1 MRAVQDNPVRFQRG
15 HAFPVQI
22 FVGQDVV
29 VVFHC
34 LQPGDDRQVGRKLPR
49 RAEPRRAI
57 FRPEVDDRTA
67 VGGVADACAVVV
79 LVVGGETELDVVL
92 VDLDIDLL
100 EDRRLGRNRLQR
112 GAIECGA
119 DIGVGKIA
127 RCRDQQADRRP
138 TCVAG
143 TDEERCV
150 LLGIARRELDGVDAA
165 LELIRNGQRQ
175 RRLPVAIDE
184 RVGVQL
190 DAAVFSGR
198 KPKAVVAAGP
208 VPARQATHRSI
219 VALGVQL
226 MGTDVHHRVAD
237 PVLGIARGRVP
248 VGEHARGIRPGSAR
262 GRHRAPGDRAP
273 RPGRRSDRSCHCSI
287 G

>member
-1 MRAVQDNPVRFQRG
+1 MVAVRHAAIWHRLVHALGGEADADELLRRSAAVTPQAAALAGAREVVLARPRLPGPRPCFELADLHHPWFLVAKADAPVVGVGSEIEQAATGREIVLGRVHHPLRVVLVVRAVQDNPVRFQRG

-79 LVVGGETELDVVL
+79 LVVGRETELDVVL

-100 EDRRLGRNRLQR
+100 EDRRLGRDRLQR
-112 GAIECGA
+112 RAIECGA

-138 TCVAG
+138 RAS
-143 TDEERCV
+143 
-150 LLGIARRELDGVDAA
+150 LGRTKNGVYSSAS
-165 LELIRNGQRQ
+165 
-175 RRLPVAIDE
+175 P
-184 RVGVQL
+184 
-190 DAAVFSGR
+190 AVS
-198 KPKAVVAAGP
+198 
-208 VPARQATHRSI
+208 
-219 VALGVQL
+219 L
-226 MGTDVHHRVAD
+226 MA
-237 PVLGIARGRVP
+237 
-248 VGEHARGIRPGSAR
+248 
-262 GRHRAPGDRAP
+262 
-273 RPGRRSDRSCHCSI
+273 
-287 G
+287 